1 MNITIIANRY
11 AKALFI
17 LAQEKNLIDQV
28 YQDMLIVS
36 DVFSKNKNLQRILSS
51 PIYTPAKKLSLLKA
65 LFSKHISSFIFR
77 FIELVLR
84 KDRALIIGYIADSYI
99 EIYKEFINILTVELE
114 TAASIDE
121 MTRKDI
127 IRQLTEL
134 TKKTIDLVEKV
145 NPKLIGGFIFRYD
158 DRKYDASLRHKI
170 QLLSKEFEKNPY
182 VK

>member
-1 MNITIIANRY
+1 VNITIIANRY

-99 EIYKEFINILTVELE
+99 EIYKEFMNILTVELE

-121 MTRKDI
+121 MTRIK
-127 IRQLTEL
+127 
-134 TKKTIDLVEKV
+134 VETNVENNKRSAKAIYLNESLNAVPIVDHRKV
-145 NPKLIGGFIFRYD
+145 
-158 DRKYDASLRHKI
+158 AAMA
-170 QLLSKEFEKNPY
+170 
-182 VK
+182 